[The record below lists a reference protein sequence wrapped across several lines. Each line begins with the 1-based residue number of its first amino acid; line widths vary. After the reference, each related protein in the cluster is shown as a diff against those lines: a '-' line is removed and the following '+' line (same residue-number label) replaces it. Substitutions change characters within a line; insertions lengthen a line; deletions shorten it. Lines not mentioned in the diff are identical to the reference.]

1 MSSLAEVESLISSLD
16 ALVGPEELCNALA
29 ASESL
34 DSTIV
39 ESRETLY
46 MLLSAIQKVIDS
58 ARSDSLISDVSK
70 SQALTTY
77 TVLVVRFADL
87 SSQIRPQFIK
97 ALVEMIFRRNP
108 KRRDYVN
115 SFLRGCACECLT
127 ELEHVFPGEVAEA
140 LELPEWLSTAPS
152 SNQPSIIDVLQTEAL
167 PCVES
172 YAKLLLTSCL
182 PKKSQYTVH
191 HKALIKIVSLLLD
204 SVEHSSVWM
213 RGFLATHLND
223 LVRLSRNEESESPW
237 TLAVVQHHFGRLLNS
252 MKTYQLHAFLIV
264 SKQFVSEW
272 DPHLIDRVV
281 DRLYSI
287 SNAGNS
293 ISVPERQLA
302 ILWLCDLL
310 DDYFM
315 KFSVYERR
323 RLLVPQPS
331 ADPPEL
337 VEVKLQAILRFAVEF
352 ESIPRNVVRVVNLR
366 PTYLDVTFRFLR
378 RLINSPFR
386 SGSDLFGIPAFLCD
400 HLQLEHKRS
409 SSVIALVQQ
418 TADFNA
424 QLILMQSL
432 AEFLKAIQPPSR
444 VISHYF
450 SLVAFL
456 ASQKPLK
463 AEHVLSALARYQP
476 TNPSWKEGLRF
487 IEVCRLLILSHDQH
501 TTEKVIALL
510 KSVEWNSVD
519 LRNRSETLIRF
530 VSTLGS
536 SFDRMHQVATGGSKP
551 PLEDSS
557 PVESQILTSPTL
569 RLEQNRELRKNLGI
583 LDGGWSTFQQNMLML
598 PFTLTLDPESSLTE
612 LFAIELTF
620 SASDAYEPFRS
631 VTIPFLGKGSGEQF
645 PHKYNLSLSLRPIH
659 PIPVCFCVEALFT
672 DRHGASH
679 RASLDDFR
687 VSLEDL
693 FLPVTELVSVWKTKW
708 RDPFAKL
715 LSLPR
720 EKVLEVIRTRLG
732 PFEVPDDLVAE
743 LPEPPNEFDFDHE
756 LLLHELPINEE
767 SVLYREKV
775 VMIHLPPT
783 YHLMMRFRMG
793 RSTTLVWIDTD
804 RKEILSLLD
813 VFFQS
818 WS

>member
-1 MSSLAEVESLISSLD
+1 MPILNELECLISLLES
-16 ALVGPEELCNALA
+16 VVTPEELCSALT

-34 DSTIV
+34 DAAQV

-58 ARSDSLISDVSK
+58 ARADSAVSDVSK

-97 ALVEMIFRRNP
+97 ALEEMIFRRNP

-140 LELPEWLSTAPS
+140 LELPDWLSTAPS
-152 SNQPSIIDVLQTEAL
+152 SNQPSIIDVLQTESL
-167 PCVES
+167 PCVEN

-182 PKKSQYTVH
+182 RKKTQYTVH

-223 LVRLSRNEESESPW
+223 VVRLSRNEESESPW
-237 TLAVVQHHFGRLLNS
+237 TLAVVQHHCGRLLNS

-293 ISVPERQLA
+293 ISLPERQLA
-302 ILWLCDLL
+302 VLWLCDLL

-315 KFSVYERR
+315 RFSVYERR

-337 VEVKLQAILRFAVEF
+337 VEVKLQAILRFSVEF
-352 ESIPRNVVRVVNLR
+352 ESIPRNVVRCVNLR
-366 PTYLDVTFRFLR
+366 ANYLDVTFRFLR

-386 SGSDLFGIPAFLCD
+386 TGSDLFGIPAFVCD
-400 HLQLEHKRS
+400 HLQLENKRS
-409 SSVIALVQQ
+409 SSVITLVQQ
-418 TADFNA
+418 TNNFNA

-432 AEFLKAIQPPSR
+432 ADFLKSIQPPSR

-450 SLVAFL
+450 PLVAFL
-456 ASQKPLK
+456 ASQKALK
-463 AEHVLSALARYQP
+463 AEHVLCALERYQP
-476 TNPSWKEGLRF
+476 ANPSWKEGLRF
-487 IEVCRLLILSHDQH
+487 IEVCRLLIRSHDEH
-501 TTEKVIALL
+501 TTEKVIGLL

-530 VSTLGS
+530 VSTLGPN
-536 SFDRMHQVATGGSKP
+536 FDRMHQVPAGSTSTADESVLTQGDH
-551 PLEDSS
+551 PLSC
-557 PVESQILTSPTL
+557 PTL
-569 RLEQNRELRKNLGI
+569 RLEQNRELRKELGI
-583 LDGGWSTFQQNMLML
+583 LDGGWSTFHQNILML
-598 PFTLTLDPESSLTE
+598 PFTLRLDQESSLTE
-612 LFAIELTF
+612 LFAIEFTF
-620 SASDAYEPFRS
+620 SASEAYEPFRS

-645 PHKYNLSLSLRPIH
+645 PNKYNLSLSLRPIH

-679 RASLDDFR
+679 RAQLDDFC

-693 FLPVTELVSVWKTKW
+693 FLPVTDLVNIWNTKW

-720 EKVLEVIRTRLG
+720 EKVLEVIQNRLG
-732 PFEVPDDLVAE
+732 PFEVPDELAKE

-756 LLLHELPINEE
+756 LLLHELPINAD
-767 SVLYREKV
+767 SGLYREKV
-775 VMIHLPPT
+775 VMIHLPPN
-783 YHLMMRFRMG
+783 YHLMMRFQMG
-793 RSTTLVWIDTD
+793 RATTLVWIDTD